1 MNIVIVTTFLVLALV
16 VLFSSDALPKKYR
29 NRSCKGQA
37 WKSMFPTTSK
47 QEIRKFLRLFVYAF
61 ALNEKE
67 KLKFSPNDEL
77 LEIYKAIYPREWQAD
92 SMEFETLDDDLKT
105 EYGLSLE
112 EIWHEKLT
120 LGELFIR
127 VKNA

>member
-1 MNIVIVTTFLVLALV
+1 
-16 VLFSSDALPKKYR
+16 
-29 NRSCKGQA
+29 
-37 WKSMFPTTSK
+37 MFPTTSK
-47 QEIRKFLRLFVYAF
+47 QEIREFLRLFVCAF

-77 LEIYKAIYPREWQAD
+77 LEVYKAIYPREWQAD
-92 SMEFETLDDDLKT
+92 SMEFETLDDDLKA